1 MIVEEMIV
9 ELMEKMRPISLRLT
23 IGTFYL
29 VLLLSWWAWIK
40 SFRRVDEEEPEV
52 STPEGQKTRGRV
64 AEMAEMLAVR
74 GCRPCRGS
82 YTCWDSANCRL
93 SAETRDHYGI
103 VLLSDEESS

>member
-1 MIVEEMIV
+1 MTRDEVIAEMFAEMFPIF
-9 ELMEKMRPISLRLT
+9 LMTMTAVIMFGLFVWFFQKVMALGTEK
-23 IGTFYL
+23 
-29 VLLLSWWAWIK
+29 K
-40 SFRRVDEEEPEV
+40 EEPEV
-52 STPEGQKTRGRV
+52 STLEGQKTRGRV
-64 AEMAEMLAVR
+64 AEMLAVR